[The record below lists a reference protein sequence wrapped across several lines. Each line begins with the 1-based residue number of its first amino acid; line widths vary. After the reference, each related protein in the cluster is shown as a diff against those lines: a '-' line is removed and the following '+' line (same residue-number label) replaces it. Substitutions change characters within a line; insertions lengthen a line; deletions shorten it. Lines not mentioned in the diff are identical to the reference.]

1 MSTRQTTWH
10 ISGMHCPRCE
20 TAIVKAVSVLPGIR
34 DAGADWRKGILTAMW
49 DPEITSEDAVDTC
62 VAEAGYTLEPLERG
76 RKRVWKS
83 VIILFAAAVL
93 FVILE
98 VTPLRALLSA
108 FPAAR
113 AGMSFTALFILG
125 LTTSLHCVGM
135 CGGINL
141 AQSAGA
147 AQSGQKPGRANILYN
162 LGRVCS
168 YTVTGGIVG
177 ALGSVIRISI
187 AVQAGIQIFAAALMM
202 LMAFNLLDAGGISLA
217 MSGKLRA
224 RLIRS
229 GKNSSLWIG
238 LVNGLMPCGPLQA
251 MQLYA
256 LSTGSWWMGALSMLM
271 FSLGT
276 IPLMLGVGLISGKLN
291 LRFAKPMRTVSGALV
306 LIMSVAMLT
315 NGLALAGVQL
325 RTGGTVTTETTEP
338 AAGIQNVYS
347 ELEWHSYPDITVR
360 AGIPVRW
367 TIHADAGRI
376 TGCNNE
382 MVIPALN
389 LRISLEEGDN
399 VVEFT
404 VDTPGVIDYTCWM
417 GMLHGSI
424 TVQE

>member
-141 AQSAGA
+141 AQSAM
-147 AQSGQKPGRANILYN
+147 K
-162 LGRVCS
+162 
-168 YTVTGGIVG
+168 TWT
-177 ALGSVIRISI
+177 
-187 AVQAGIQIFAAALMM
+187 
-202 LMAFNLLDAGGISLA
+202 
-217 MSGKLRA
+217 
-224 RLIRS
+224 
-229 GKNSSLWIG
+229 
-238 LVNGLMPCGPLQA
+238 LQ
-251 MQLYA
+251 
-256 LSTGSWWMGALSMLM
+256 
-271 FSLGT
+271 
-276 IPLMLGVGLISGKLN
+276 
-291 LRFAKPMRTVSGALV
+291 
-306 LIMSVAMLT
+306 
-315 NGLALAGVQL
+315 
-325 RTGGTVTTETTEP
+325 
-338 AAGIQNVYS
+338 
-347 ELEWHSYPDITVR
+347 
-360 AGIPVRW
+360 
-367 TIHADAGRI
+367 
-376 TGCNNE
+376 
-382 MVIPALN
+382 
-389 LRISLEEGDN
+389 
-399 VVEFT
+399 
-404 VDTPGVIDYTCWM
+404 
-417 GMLHGSI
+417 
-424 TVQE
+424 